1 MKAAAIETRRSAAA
15 DYLSLTKPRLSL
27 FVLIVV
33 FIAGWLASGER
44 ANLPVILNAV
54 MGTALV
60 AGGANALN
68 MLFERKHDAAMRRTW
83 DRPLPSGRLAPRD
96 VAIFGTLLGLLGV
109 SLLALGT
116 TPLAAAI
123 AAANFLGYLFVY
135 TPLKRVTTLNTHVGA
150 VPGALPAL
158 IGWAAVDGSL
168 APMAWMLFL
177 IVYLWQVPHFLSI
190 AWLYREDYERGG
202 FVMLPVIDRQGVTTG
217 RQAVLGA
224 LALIPVSLAPVMHQ
238 AASIGYLVGALALGF
253 YFLRHAI
260 AFAIR
265 RDNGR
270 ARLLLRASLV
280 YLPCLLALLLA
291 FRVV

>member
-1 MKAAAIETRRSAAA
+1 MKVAAIDTRRGAVA
-15 DYLSLTKPRLSL
+15 DYVSLTKPRLSL

-33 FIAGWLASGER
+33 FIAGWLASDGR
-44 ANLPVILNAV
+44 VNLLVILNAV

-68 MLFERKHDAAMRRTW
+68 MLFERKHDAVMRRTW

-96 VAIFGTLLGLLGV
+96 VAIFGTLLGVLGV
-109 SLLALGT
+109 VQLALGT
-116 TPLAAAI
+116 TLLAAGI
-123 AAANFLGYLFVY
+123 AAANLLSYLFIY

-158 IGWAAVDGSL
+158 IGWAAVAGSL
-168 APMAWMLFL
+168 APLAWMLFL

-202 FVMLPVIDRQGVTTG
+202 FLMLPVIDKEGVTTG

-224 LALIPVSLAPVMHQ
+224 LALIPISLAPVMHQ
-238 AASIGYLVGALALGF
+238 AASTGYLIGALLLGL
-253 YFLRHAI
+253 YFLRNAI
-260 AFAIR
+260 AIAMR
-265 RDNGR
+265 RDTGR

-280 YLPCLLALLLA
+280 YLPCVLALLLL
-291 FRVV
+291 FRV

>member
-1 MKAAAIETRRSAAA
+1 VKVAAIETRRGAAA
-15 DYLSLTKPRLSL
+15 DFLSLTKPRLSL

-33 FIAGWLASGER
+33 FIAGWLASDGR
-44 ANLPVILNAV
+44 VDLLVLLNAV

-68 MLFERKHDAAMRRTW
+68 MLFERKHDAVMRRTW

-96 VAIFGTLLGLLGV
+96 VAIFGTLLGVLGV
-109 SLLALGT
+109 TQLALGT
-116 TPLAAAI
+116 TLLAAGI
-123 AAANFLGYLFVY
+123 AAANLLSYVFIY

-158 IGWAAVDGSL
+158 IGWAAVAGSL
-168 APMAWMLFL
+168 APLAWMLFL

-202 FVMLPVIDRQGVTTG
+202 FLMLPVIDKDGVTTG

-238 AASIGYLVGALALGF
+238 AASTGYLIGALLLGL
-253 YFLRHAI
+253 YFLRNAI
-260 AFAIR
+260 AFAMR
-265 RDNGR
+265 RDTSR

-280 YLPCLLALLLA
+280 YLPCVLALLLL
-291 FRVV
+291 FRV

>member
-1 MKAAAIETRRSAAA
+1 VKVAAIETRRGAAA
-15 DYLSLTKPRLSL
+15 DFLSLTKPRLSL

-33 FIAGWLASGER
+33 FIAGWLASDGR
-44 ANLPVILNAV
+44 VDLLVLLNAV

-68 MLFERKHDAAMRRTW
+68 MLFERKHDAVMRRTW

-96 VAIFGTLLGLLGV
+96 VAIFGTLLGVLGV
-109 SLLALGT
+109 TQLALGT
-116 TPLAAAI
+116 TLLAAGI
-123 AAANFLGYLFVY
+123 AAANLLSYVFIY

-158 IGWAAVDGSL
+158 IGWAAVAGSL
-168 APMAWMLFL
+168 APLAWMLFL

-202 FVMLPVIDRQGVTTG
+202 FLMLPVIDKDGVTTG

-238 AASIGYLVGALALGF
+238 AASTGYLIGALLLGL
-253 YFLRHAI
+253 YFLRNAI
-260 AFAIR
+260 AFAMR
-265 RDNGR
+265 RDTSR
-270 ARLLLRASLV
+270 ARLLLRASMV
-280 YLPCLLALLLA
+280 YLPCVLALLLL
-291 FRVV
+291 FRV

>member
-1 MKAAAIETRRSAAA
+1 MKVAAIDTRRGAVA
-15 DYLSLTKPRLSL
+15 DYVSLTKPRLSL

-33 FIAGWLASGER
+33 FIAGWLASDGR
-44 ANLPVILNAV
+44 VNLLVILNAV

-68 MLFERKHDAAMRRTW
+68 MLFERKHDAVMRRTW

-96 VAIFGTLLGLLGV
+96 VAIFGTLLGVLGV
-109 SLLALGT
+109 VQLALGT
-116 TPLAAAI
+116 TLLAAGI
-123 AAANFLGYLFVY
+123 AAANLLSYLFIY

-158 IGWAAVDGSL
+158 IGWAAVAGSL
-168 APMAWMLFL
+168 APLAWMLFL

-202 FVMLPVIDRQGVTTG
+202 FLMLPVIDKEGVTTG

-224 LALIPVSLAPVMHQ
+224 LALIPISLAPVMHQ
-238 AASIGYLVGALALGF
+238 AASTGYLIGALLLGL
-253 YFLRHAI
+253 YFLRNAI
-260 AFAIR
+260 AFAMR
-265 RDNGR
+265 RDTGR
-270 ARLLLRASLV
+270 ARLLLRASRV
-280 YLPCLLALLLA
+280 YLPCVLALLLL
-291 FRVV
+291 FRV